1 MKITVFGATGLTG
14 HLAVE
19 TALERG
25 HDVVALSRDAS
36 RISLKD
42 AKLSVIEGSAQSPTD
57 VANALRGVDAVVHCL
72 GIGGKGDGNA
82 TTVVSA
88 SVKAVLR
95 EMESAGVTRI
105 VCMSNVGAGESGS
118 WFYNRVIIP
127 VFLPWLRPIIADKNA
142 MEASLRES
150 NTDWVAVRLPNIV
163 EGLPKPVRVSEDGK
177 RIGVSV
183 TAGSVASFLVD
194 QLTND
199 AWLYK
204 TPSVSN

>member
-1 MKITVFGATGLTG
+1 MKIAVFGATGLTG
-14 HLAVE
+14 RLLVE

-25 HDVVALSRDAS
+25 HHVVALSRDAS

-42 AKLSVIEGSAQSPTD
+42 AKLSVVEGSAQSPTD
-57 VANALRGVDAVVHCL
+57 VADALRGVDAVVHCL

-88 SVKAVLR
+88 SVKTVLR
-95 EMESAGVTRI
+95 EMGSAGVTRI
-105 VCMSNVGAGESGS
+105 VCMSNVGAGKSGS

-127 VFLPWLRPIIADKNA
+127 VFLPWLRPIIADKNV

-150 NTDWVAVRLPNIV
+150 NADWVAVRLPNIV
-163 EGLPKPVRVSEDGK
+163 EGPPKPVRVSENGK
-177 RIGVSV
+177 GIGVSV

-194 QLTND
+194 QLTQD
-199 AWLYK
+199 EWLWK

>member
-1 MKITVFGATGLTG
+1 MKIAVFGATGLTG
-14 HLAVE
+14 HLVVE

-25 HDVVALSRDAS
+25 HHVVALSRDAS
-36 RISLKD
+36 RISLQD
-42 AKLSVIEGSAQSPTD
+42 SKLKVIEGSAQSPAD
-57 VANALRGVDAVVHCL
+57 VSKALRGVDAVVHCL

-88 SVKAVLR
+88 SVKTVLR
-95 EMESAGVTRI
+95 EMESTGVTRI
-105 VCMSNVGAGESGS
+105 VCMSNVGAGESGTC
-118 WFYNRVIIP
+118 FYNRVIIP
-127 VFLPWLRPIIADKNA
+127 VFLPWLRPIIADKND

-150 NTDWVAVRLPNIV
+150 NTDWVAVRLPNIIA
-163 EGLPKPVRVSEDGK
+163 GPPKPVRVSQDGK

-194 QLTND
+194 QLTHD
-199 AWLYK
+199 EWLCK